1 MSDRDGSKPVP
12 EHDVDD
18 VVDSAKAGL
27 AGAAAA
33 RAGEP
38 VASSGAPEGA
48 SASPSGDAPADDAP
62 AEQASND
69 APAVPAQTSPAHT
82 SPAPS
87 GDARTGDAPSGRED
101 AADAPAARRAPEEDP
116 DLAAFAAA
124 EAAFPGTFGG
134 TFTPPP
140 AERATDASPASP
152 AAPADRDVDLSRML
166 AEEPPATSASAAEP
180 EAATTAYAPPPAAQ
194 AETRVLPSEP
204 LAPAAAAQAQ
214 PPIFVQAPEPP
225 RPHGNRGAIAG
236 IGLVAAIA
244 FAALYLGAILG
255 FGALQGEVTTA
266 NIGTVVLDHLRS
278 WGLWIPT
285 AVFFIAFWLLG
296 AVINRGRWGFWVV
309 FGILVGAVSYSGHI
323 LGALFA
329 APFWSQSASR
339 NAEVIDGQLLA
350 PLAIAAFVL
359 GRELTVWFGAWAARS
374 GARKN
379 ERNAEEQR
387 EYERVLEAGPQL
399 PD

>member
-27 AGAAAA
+27 ADAAAA
-33 RAGEP
+33 RTGES
-38 VASSGAPEGA
+38 VASADGAAGSAAVPDGA
-48 SASPSGDAPADDAP
+48 SAATEPGDGAPGDASGAVSSA
-62 AEQASND
+62 QASQER
-69 APAVPAQTSPAHT
+69 P
-82 SPAPS
+82 
-87 GDARTGDAPSGRED
+87 
-101 AADAPAARRAPEEDP
+101 ADAPAARRPPEEDS

-140 AERATDASPASP
+140 ADASTP
-152 AAPADRDVDLSRML
+152 AAPAVP
-166 AEEPPATSASAAEP
+166 AEPAAPAEP
-180 EAATTAYAPPPAAQ
+180 EIATTAYAPPAPAEQ
-194 AETRVLPSEP
+194 AETRVLPPEP
-204 LAPAAAAQAQ
+204 LAPVTSAQL
-214 PPIFVQAPEPP
+214 PIFVQAPEPP

-244 FAALYLGAILG
+244 FAVLYLGATLG
-255 FGALQGEVTTA
+255 FGALQGDVTAA

-278 WGLWIPT
+278 WSLWIPT
-285 AVFFIAFWLLG
+285 AVFFVAFWLLG

-309 FGILVGAVSYSGHI
+309 FGILVGALSYGGHI

-329 APFWSQSASR
+329 APFWSQTASR

-350 PLAIAAFVL
+350 PLAIVAFVL
-359 GRELTVWFGAWAARS
+359 GRELAVWFGAWAARS

-399 PD
+399 PG

>member
-1 MSDRDGSKPVP
+1 MREEFAMSDRDGSKPVP

-27 AGAAAA
+27 ADAAAA

-38 VASSGAPEGA
+38 VASSGASEGA
-48 SASPSGDAPADDAP
+48 SAPAAENAPAAEDAPADR
-62 AEQASND
+62 ASE
-69 APAVPAQTSPAHT
+69 
-82 SPAPS
+82 
-87 GDARTGDAPSGRED
+87 DAPSAPARDVPQGTEG
-101 AADAPAARRAPEEDP
+101 AADAPAARPAPEEDA

-140 AERATDASPASP
+140 AEQATGAGSAAS
-152 AAPADRDVDLSRML
+152 AAPADRNVDLSRML
-166 AEEPPATSASAAEP
+166 AEEPPAAATAASASAAEP
-180 EAATTAYAPPPAAQ
+180 EVATTAYAPPPAEQ

-204 LAPAAAAQAQ
+204 LAPAATAQAQ

-255 FGALQGEVTTA
+255 FGALQGDVTTA

-278 WGLWIPT
+278 WGLWVPT

-296 AVINRGRWGFWVV
+296 AVINRGRWGFWAV
-309 FGILVGAVSYSGHI
+309 FGILVGVVSYGGHI

-399 PD
+399 PG